1 MASDSIFLIDID
13 KILRDKAGRKAK
25 RIPRF
30 FVSYLK
36 HIVHQEEINTFLKSV
51 TDKSNDRRFN
61 EQNECQNET
70 QHDPPPRHAEQQNA
84 HHQVPC
90 DGN

>member
-30 FVSYLK
+30 FSLLTLFHRSEILLTEKAVGQNLFSLSYCSYPP
-36 HIVHQEEINTFLKSV
+36 IFL
-51 TDKSNDRRFN
+51 N
-61 EQNECQNET
+61 
-70 QHDPPPRHAEQQNA
+70 
-84 HHQVPC
+84 
-90 DGN
+90 

>member
-30 FVSYLK
+30 FRILSEAYRTSGRDK
-36 HIVHQEEINTFLKSV
+36 YISEKCDRQERS
-51 TDKSNDRRFN
+51 
-61 EQNECQNET
+61 
-70 QHDPPPRHAEQQNA
+70 
-84 HHQVPC
+84 
-90 DGN
+90 